1 MYDKD
6 GVEKKET
13 YLIAPG
19 RPAEPDAPEPP
30 WRKQR
35 TSGRKPL
42 SQEAIVD
49 AAISVLDRDGADA
62 VSMRNVAKE
71 LNAGAASLYWHV
83 ASKGELIDLIIDRAA
98 GELDLPEPDPFRWQ
112 EQLKEAAHQELELLL
127 RHRDLARLRLGR
139 IPMGRKVVRWLE
151 WSLRLLRSAGIPAS
165 QAALF
170 GDLFHVYIGHFAFER
185 SLGAQ
190 PAAAGNISVNAT
202 LETVRDYLASL
213 PKQQFPNITS
223 MVDEI
228 IDPDVNK
235 RFEFGLDLIL
245 KGLES
250 YARPTKGV
258 KTAPA

>member
-1 MYDKD
+1 
-6 GVEKKET
+6 
-13 YLIAPG
+13 
-19 RPAEPDAPEPP
+19 
-30 WRKQR
+30 
-35 TSGRKPL
+35 
-42 SQEAIVD
+42 
-49 AAISVLDRDGADA
+49 
-62 VSMRNVAKE
+62 
-71 LNAGAASLYWHV
+71 
-83 ASKGELIDLIIDRAA
+83 
-98 GELDLPEPDPFRWQ
+98 
-112 EQLKEAAHQELELLL
+112 
-127 RHRDLARLRLGR
+127 
-139 IPMGRKVVRWLE
+139 MGPKVVKWLE